1 MSIGDIL
8 TLILGSITII
18 GTAIAIVRWYK
29 NNSVKNV
36 TQKFNNDKI
45 HDKIEMKLVNA
56 EKDYKTL
63 LERQL
68 KLEEEVQNI
77 RNEIA
82 NLRGRLE

>member
-45 HDKIEMKLVNA
+45 NNITFSSYYLKFRSIKVSSS
-56 EKDYKTL
+56 KTN
-63 LERQL
+63 
-68 KLEEEVQNI
+68 QN
-77 RNEIA
+77 NS
-82 NLRGRLE
+82 